1 MNLSLPHPV
10 PPAHLPK
17 NNSPGFWIG
26 ATLWGISWGVA
37 FNLDA
42 AASTAWGRLLPLAGV
57 SCLPLSIG
65 LAELR
70 SGYAWKNLAPGNRG
84 VQRTT
89 SPAKFF
95 RSVIFHFLLAAIIAG
110 YGVWLSLNP

>member
-1 MNLSLPHPV
+1 MRTSASPN
-10 PPAHLPK
+10 
-17 NNSPGFWIG
+17 NNSPGFWAGLALLGLAIG
-26 ATLWGISWGVA
+26 LALLSE
-37 FNLDA
+37 N
-42 AASTAWGRLLPLAGV
+42 ASSPEWTKLLPLAGV
-57 SCLPLSIG
+57 SCLPLSIA

-95 RSVIFHFLLAAIIAG
+95 RSVIFHFLFAAIIAG
-110 YGVWLSLNP
+110 YGIWLSFNP

>member
-1 MNLSLPHPV
+1 MRTPV
-10 PPAHLPK
+10 PSLIRSDNLPTS
-17 NNSPGFWIG
+17 NLPGFWIG
-26 ATLWGISWGVA
+26 GALCGIAFGVA
-37 FNLDA
+37 ANLNNAPSA
-42 AASTAWGRLLPLAGV
+42 AWVRLLPLAGV
-57 SCLPLSIG
+57 SCLPLSIA

-110 YGVWLSLNP
+110 YGVWLSFNP

>member
-1 MNLSLPHPV
+1 MAAS
-10 PPAHLPK
+10 PK
-17 NNSPGFWIG
+17 SNSPGFWAGLTLLGLAIG
-26 ATLWGISWGVA
+26 L
-37 FNLDA
+37 
-42 AASTAWGRLLPLAGV
+42 ASLSERASLPEWTKFLPLAGV
-57 SCLPLSIG
+57 SCLPLAIA

-95 RSVIFHFLLAAIIAG
+95 RSVIFHLLLAAIIAG
-110 YGVWLSLNP
+110 YGVWLSFNP